1 MVRIRTLVIAAL
13 AVLLLPVSAR
23 CVEPAERISEV
34 VSAGPSWDTFTNRD
48 GTGLYHEVLNA
59 VFALYGIKVRHEYVP
74 SDRADELVRLGWAD
88 MMTCDDRAEPPLR
101 LARYPLYVND
111 YHVFFNKDRIGPWN
125 GAESLRGKEIAAQ
138 KGFYHD
144 WDFPVPVRIRE
155 MPSGVKCLEM
165 VLLGRSDFYVDDM
178 AFIQD
183 SIRKEPKFDRAAFD
197 IRKAGRRSYHPM
209 FNTTPRSDV
218 VIRMYDDGMRTLHEQ
233 GVLRP
238 IYEKWGHTYPDFDNH

>member
-1 MVRIRTLVIAAL
+1 MRIRTLVIAAL
-13 AVLLLPVSAR
+13 LVVLLPVSAR
-23 CVEPAERISEV
+23 CVEPADRVTV
-34 VSAGPSWDTFTNRD
+34 VITAGPSWETFTNRD
-48 GTGLYHEVLNA
+48 GTGLYHEVLDA
-59 VFALYGIKVRHEYVP
+59 VFALYGITVRHEYVP

-88 MMTCDDRAEPPLR
+88 MMICDDRADPPLR

-111 YHVFFNKDRIGPWN
+111 YHVLFNKERIGPWK

-155 MPSGVKCLEM
+155 MASGVKCLEM

-178 AFIQD
+178 AFIRD
-183 SIRKEPKFDRAAFD
+183 SIRRSPRFDTSAYD

-209 FNTTPRSDV
+209 FNTTPRSDR
-218 VIRMYDDGMRTLHEQ
+218 VIKMYDDGMRALHRQ
-233 GVLRP
+233 GKLRP
-238 IYEKWGHTYPDFDNH
+238 IYAKWGHTYPDFDNH